1 MHQLK
6 SRARVGGGVQAR
18 VWVLRCEPHNGL
30 EVQSLEE
37 RVAQLVG
44 LARAIETVLDH
55 PEVGRWDEDHLER
68 ARRQLSAR
76 YVLCTLPVLCSLL
89 LMVSP
94 A

>member
-1 MHQLK
+1 M
-6 SRARVGGGVQAR
+6 GGGVQAR

-68 ARRQLSAR
+68 ARRQLSIRYAHWPSAHPACWSRLPDWDAR
-76 YVLCTLPVLCSLL
+76 RVFGRG
-89 LMVSP
+89 
-94 A
+94 